1 MNEKVK
7 MLYEKYGKLYLDTG
21 EMSKEIGISY
31 SKVNKIFSPKNGK
44 GEKEILKYKILPVWR
59 TVGETRLWSL
69 ESIVKWSEEFEAK
82 TA

>member
-1 MNEKVK
+1 MNEKIK
-7 MLYEKYGKLYLDTG
+7 MLYEKYGKLYLNAK

-31 SKVNKIFSPKNGK
+31 SKVSKIFSPKNGK
-44 GEKEILKYKILPVWR
+44 SEKEILKHKILPAWR